1 MNHRATI
8 LSFNCLYF
16 HCALV
21 HFFSFNQK
29 FSGFSGKNT
38 DSQQLRRQSREHRK
52 HIRVGRKELGSL
64 QEGSALSVIWQGYE
78 ICILGKRIK
87 EIAFAWIRKSSIK
100 ICKRSLFDLLSRW
113 SEYVEEGNYDKQ
125 GNHKNPPQHF
135 HSESHW
141 SESISRVIYNS
152 IVWTYLIFVTDAT
165 DGVSVKFFWPV

>member
-1 MNHRATI
+1 MHFSFFNFSLKLQQLNGLQGNYLLI
-8 LSFNCLYF
+8 KLSTF
-16 HCALV
+16 ALCTLCS
-21 HFFSFNQK
+21 FFSVNQK
-29 FSGFSGKNT
+29 LSRLSGKHT

-52 HIRVGRKELGSL
+52 HIPVGRKELGTL
-64 QEGSALSVIWQGYE
+64 QEGWALSVIWQEYG

-152 IVWTYLIFVTDAT
+152 IVW
-165 DGVSVKFFWPV
+165 